1 MNPRRLTLLLVLG
14 GVLLFAAVPS
24 SAQVPRTISYQGV
37 LVDAGGQFVDGAHT
51 ITIRLYDTRQG
62 GAPLYAETTPGVVVV
77 RGIFNLLIGSTTP
90 IPDGLAFDRPY
101 FLGATIDGSPEL
113 APRVPISA
121 APYAVRAQTA
131 AIADA
136 LAPGAVGVV
145 TSLNGASGALRLRGA
160 GATTVNRSGDTI
172 IISSTGGGGGNGI
185 QGVQSP
191 GNTLTIGNASGPVA
205 DLDLADG
212 AVTTAKLAGNAVTS
226 AKILDGAV
234 TSGKILDGA
243 VTNGKLQ
250 DGAVGT
256 AKIADSAVTTVKL
269 RNGSITQEKIA
280 PGVSFPPTGAAGGDL
295 AGTYPNPTIAV
306 NAVGTAKIQ
315 DSAAT
320 TAKLAAGAVTN
331 AKLATDAVTSAKIA
345 DGTIIGADVST
356 SATLSIATLNTT
368 GAVSVGVPTA
378 TSRLSVKGVG
388 SGPASSALDAT
399 NSTGRTLLFV
409 RDDGNVGIG
418 TPGPAATLDIFGG
431 PGVALLV
438 SGGGTALAT
447 GSAPAAATVA
457 VPAGVS
463 IFRIT
468 DDGANIPIVV
478 NLPPGVAGQIM
489 IVSNDD
495 ATNLCGV
502 PATATTIT
510 PGQTRLFVH
519 NGAGWRL
526 VT

>member
-14 GVLLFAAVPS
+14 GVLLFAARS

-51 ITIRLYDTRQG
+51 ITIRLYDARQG

-101 FLGATIDGSPEL
+101 FLGTTIDGSAEL

-121 APYAVRAQTA
+121 APYAIRAQTA
-131 AIADA
+131 GIADA
-136 LAPGAVGVV
+136 LAPGATGVV

-160 GATTVNRSGDTI
+160 GTTTVNRSGDTI
-172 IISSTGGGGGNGI
+172 IISSTGGPGGNGI

-191 GNTLTIGNASGPVA
+191 GNTLTIGNANGPVA

-212 AVTTAKLAGNAVTS
+212 AVTTAKIAANAVTA

-234 TSGKILDGA
+234 TS
-243 VTNGKLQ
+243 GKLQ

-256 AKIADSAVTTVKL
+256 AKIADSAVTTAKL
-269 RNGSITQEKIA
+269 RNGAITQEKIA

-295 AGTYPNPTIAV
+295 AGTYPNPSIAV
-306 NAVGTAKIQ
+306 NAVGTAKLQ

-331 AKLATDAVTSAKIA
+331 PKLATDAVTSAKIA

-409 RDDGNVGIG
+409 RDDGNIGIG
-418 TPGPAATLDIFGG
+418 TPAPAATLDIFGG